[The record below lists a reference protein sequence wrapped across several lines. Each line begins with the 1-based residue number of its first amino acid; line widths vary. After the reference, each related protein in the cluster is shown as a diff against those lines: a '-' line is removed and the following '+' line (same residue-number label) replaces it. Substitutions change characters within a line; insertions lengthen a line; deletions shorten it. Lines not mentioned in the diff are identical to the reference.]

1 MTAGSKDPECTWK
14 SLTNWLTASDLL
26 STSIMLRIYSREV
39 VRWESKGRSPM
50 KLGMSTG
57 TALNDMASKSKSSL
71 PGVDNTANGIYILL
85 HYTIL
90 HLTVSHSISFLE
102 SKIVILHSHTLVNDR
117 LHLLHGSDEV
127 LFVVIRK
134 HVDTL

>member
-90 HLTVSHSISFLE
+90 LSFLE